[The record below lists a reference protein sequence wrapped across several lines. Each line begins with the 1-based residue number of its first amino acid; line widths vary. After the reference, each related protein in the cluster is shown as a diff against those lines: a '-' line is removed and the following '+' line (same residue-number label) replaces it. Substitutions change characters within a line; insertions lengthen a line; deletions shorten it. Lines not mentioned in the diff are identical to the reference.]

1 MVTPWARFDGL
12 NGLKLQVHSVP
23 CSLEIVSVPL
33 GPVAEVPD
41 DPDDAEDPQAATAA
55 VRSAAAPITIRRL
68 IGVALH

>member
-1 MVTPWARFDGL
+1 L